1 MTIFKKDCIIN
12 EIQGALMEIE
22 VVARKSASKTLI
34 ENCLQIY
41 KKELNLTN
49 STYGLVVFTERGMSA
64 KEGMRGS
71 VFKLGPK
78 VIGMVIDTGLDL
90 ERLIIALA
98 HEMVHVKQYAKGQ
111 ITHGRTLNSKFW
123 MGRKYRLP
131 YYDLPWEVEAFSKER
146 VLANKVF
153 QIIDNPTKSKKHVK
167 K

>member
-1 MTIFKKDCIIN
+1 
-12 EIQGALMEIE
+12 MEIE

-78 VIGMVIDTGLDL
+78 IIGMVIDTGLDL

-98 HEMVHVKQYAKGQ
+98 HEMVHVKQYARGQ
-111 ITHGRTLNSKFW
+111 ITHGKNLNSRFW
-123 MGRKYRLP
+123 MGKKFRGH

-153 QIIDNPTKSKKHVK
+153 QIIDKADAQLKSKKNGK